1 MHFRL
6 KKNISRLTPIL
17 DLAQT
22 FMNERALMHAI
33 VSLPEERNILGT
45 VTSIY
50 LHPKFKYLEGKIATI
65 KDHIPTL
72 MKMAGKSFNIKNLWS
87 GKEKISYTKI
97 KVSRTKMF
105 YWNHYFQMTEHF
117 PLLVK

>member
-1 MHFRL
+1 M
-6 KKNISRLTPIL
+6 
-17 DLAQT
+17 D
-22 FMNERALMHAI
+22 AI
-33 VSLPEERNILGT
+33 VNLPEERNILGA

-50 LHPKFKYLEGKIATI
+50 THKKFKYLEEKITTI

-87 GKEKISYTKI
+87 GKETLYENQNWTE
-97 KVSRTKMF
+97 TKMF
-105 YWNHYFQMTEHF
+105 YWIVYFQTTEHF